1 MKLKFLLLGMIAPLV
16 SAAQSPS
23 PNFTIT
29 GKIGNLNKPAK
40 IYLDYGSDG
49 ENASDSCELVNGNF
63 KLSGHIK
70 GIASSRITL
79 SREGIRDKEI
89 YGSKGVGDVIYVS
102 FGKENIRIT
111 SADSLY
117 NAKWTGS
124 KVYNEMREFER
135 KVGPTVMTV
144 HHNANATINKLTE
157 EQRADTAY
165 ANAAFKTIDKKVR
178 AFRASRGEQ
187 LLEFAKANPD
197 SYFALQGLSELVS
210 GYSRK
215 SEEIFPVFNKLNEK
229 LRLSYQGQSL
239 YKLLNASTV
248 TAMGATA
255 PNFTQNDVNGN
266 PVSLSDYKGKY
277 VLVEFWASW
286 CAPCRAESPNLIKQY
301 AAFKDKGFEIL
312 GVSVDSDK
320 AKWMEAIQK
329 DGLTWTQVSDLKGWE
344 SEARKVYGIS
354 GVPANFL
361 VDPNGKIIG
370 AHLVGEKLNKKLE
383 ELLSK

>member
-1 MKLKFLLLGMIAPLV
+1 MKLKLFILAALAPMSL
-16 SAAQSPS
+16 AAQT

-40 IYLDYGSDG
+40 IYLDYSSDG
-49 ENASDSCELVNGNF
+49 SGKSDSCELVNGTF
-63 KLSGHIK
+63 KFAGTIS
-70 GIASSRITL
+70 GIANSRVTL

-89 YGSKGVGDVIYVS
+89 YGTKGLGDVVYVS
-102 FGKENIRIT
+102 FGKEKIQIN

-124 KVYNEMREFER
+124 KVYNEMQAFD
-135 KVGPTVMTV
+135 KQVGPTVMTV
-144 HHNANATINKLTE
+144 HHNANVLVNRATP
-157 EQRADTAY
+157 EQQKDTLY
-165 ANAAFKTIDKKVR
+165 FKALDQQVQGYRK
-178 AFRASRGEQ
+178 SRGEKM
-187 LLEFAKANPD
+187 LVFAKANPN
-197 SYFALQGLSELVS
+197 SYFALQALSELVS
-210 GYSRK
+210 GYSMK
-215 SEEIFPVFNKLNEK
+215 SEVILPVFSKMSQE
-229 LRLSYQGQSL
+229 LRLSYTGQGL
-239 YKLLNASTV
+239 YKLLDAHIV
-248 TAMGATA
+248 TAIGAPA
-255 PNFTQNDVNGN
+255 PNFTQKDVNGK

-286 CAPCRAESPNLIKQY
+286 CSPCRAESPNLLKQY

-320 AKWMEAIQK
+320 AKWLEAIKK

-361 VDPNGKIIG
+361 VSPEGKIIG
-370 AHLVGEKLNKKLE
+370 SHLMGEVLNKKLA
-383 ELLSK
+383 ELMN